1 MDMSDGMTMGGAPS
15 DGSALNDTGLNFSNM
30 TQAAEFLGEILDDSI
45 FQIDGNAAARNF
57 WYGVCAVIG
66 IAAFFNFAQKVT
78 AFSRLRSAA
87 SNRPHPASPSNF
99 LTISLAT
106 VTAIGREASYPQ
118 FMPQNGIV
126 ANLFKIP
133 PMGTIILL
141 VAYLVWVII
150 LEFAN
155 NNVPGAQHFT
165 SLGVRAS
172 WLAVAQVPLLILLAG
187 KNSPLGL
194 VTGVSY
200 ERLNVIHRWSS
211 RILLFL
217 VTLHVIFLH
226 LSWNAYELGPL
237 EYSTDSCIPTGW
249 GAYAVLIWMNI
260 STFAPIRNFSYEF
273 FVVQHIITFFGFII
287 AVMMHLPDT
296 ALYSRVYIYIP
307 IGLYIIDRM
316 VRTGRYAWNNM
327 HSPTA
332 TLTTLEGGVTRVCID
347 SKSIKKWTPGS
358 HVLLSVPVIGI
369 LQSHPATIASIP
381 SSHGGKLVFLL
392 KGHKGFT
399 GRLITAA
406 ETSPGSRPTWKARI
420 DGPYGNTADYATF
433 DTVLLISGST
443 GTTYTLPILLDIASR
458 AQTARLPVQ
467 RIVFVWIIKNTS
479 WTSWIA
485 DELTSAAEKLN
496 AVGIE
501 LTIRIHVTCDNNF
514 TTGEEN
520 TEANCCACDKSLGP
534 CCCIVVDSD
543 TDSDEITSID
553 EKGTKITSRPKA
565 TSASSVNSGTRSS
578 VLPCAVFHSGRPDF
592 HPLIGELLE
601 KAEGETGIAVCG
613 PLGLNS
619 KVRTTVARCSNDRA
633 VHKGTG
639 AQGIY
644 LHAEGF
650 GW

>member
-1 MDMSDGMTMGGAPS
+1 
-15 DGSALNDTGLNFSNM
+15 M

-141 VAYLVWVII
+141 VAYLV
-150 LEFAN
+150 
-155 NNVPGAQHFT
+155 
-165 SLGVRAS
+165 
-172 WLAVAQVPLLILLAG
+172 
-187 KNSPLGL
+187 
-194 VTGVSY
+194 
-200 ERLNVIHRWSS
+200 
-211 RILLFL
+211 
-217 VTLHVIFLH
+217 
-226 LSWNAYELGPL
+226 
-237 EYSTDSCIPTGW
+237 
-249 GAYAVLIWMNI
+249 
-260 STFAPIRNFSYEF
+260 
-273 FVVQHIITFFGFII
+273 
-287 AVMMHLPDT
+287 
-296 ALYSRVYIYIP
+296 
-307 IGLYIIDRM
+307 
-316 VRTGRYAWNNM
+316 
-327 HSPTA
+327 PTA

-443 GTTYTLPILLDIASR
+443 
-458 AQTARLPVQ
+458 
-467 RIVFVWIIKNTS
+467 
-479 WTSWIA
+479 
-485 DELTSAAEKLN
+485 
-496 AVGIE
+496 
-501 LTIRIHVTCDNNF
+501 
-514 TTGEEN
+514 
-520 TEANCCACDKSLGP
+520 
-534 CCCIVVDSD
+534 VVDSD

-619 KVRTTVARCSNDRA
+619 KVRDYGGQV
-633 VHKGTG
+633 
-639 AQGIY
+639 
-644 LHAEGF
+644 
-650 GW
+650 